1 MASVAEILAEM
12 INKEPAAE
20 PEKTAEATPAA
31 ETSDP
36 VVEKVSKELNLSAE
50 EIEAAA
56 QALEDGEKR
65 AEAEKLASE
74 AETLGRFMARGFMDE
89 LKKVGGALEMGGG
102 GKVEQ
107 QAAAATPQDG
117 SKVLAK
123 VKAAVEK
130 AHTSPNPDGVA
141 VQNVVRKIISTARKV
156 KAPVTAVETNQ

>member
-1 MASVAEILAEM
+1 MSSVAELLASMLDAQAPE
-12 INKEPAAE
+12 A
-20 PEKTAEATPAA
+20 EKTAQAA
-31 ETSDP
+31 EQPAD
-36 VVEKVSKELNLSAE
+36 VAEQVAKELNLSPE
-50 EIEAAA
+50 EAAA
-56 QALEDGEKR
+56 AESVLEESEKK
-65 AEAEKLASE
+65 AEAEKLADE
-74 AETLGRFMARGFMDE
+74 ATMLGRFMARGFMDE

-130 AHTSPNPDGVA
+130 AHTSPNPDAVA
-141 VQNVVRKIISTARKV
+141 TMGVVRKIISTAKKV